1 MTQSPLRLSGRTIL
15 VTGGGSGI
23 GRGLAEAL
31 HAAGNHVIIAG
42 RRKAALNEVVATNQ
56 GMAALSLD
64 VADPEAVSC
73 AATRLLNDHPALDTI
88 IHAAGVGYV
97 DDLGGAITDA
107 VLTATFDINVLG
119 PVRLSAALLGHLRSQ
134 PDAAI
139 IYVTSMLAYLPY
151 AETALYSAS
160 KAALHS
166 IVLAQRYRLR
176 DTNVR
181 IIEIAPPLVAT
192 TFAGNDRDPRAMPL
206 ATFIAETMSA
216 LKEPSDEV
224 LIPTARA
231 RRDSLR
237 AGELEAVTAFNDRM
251 AAT

>member
-1 MTQSPLRLSGRTIL
+1 MTQLPLWLTGRTIL
-15 VTGGGSGI
+15 ITGGGSGI

-42 RRKAALNEVVATNQ
+42 RREAALNDVVAVNS
-56 GMAALSLD
+56 GMTAMPLD
-64 VADPEAVSC
+64 VADPEAVSY
-73 AATRLLNDHPALDTI
+73 AARHLLTEYPVLDTI

-97 DDLGGAITDA
+97 DDLGGSIDDDE
-107 VLTATFDINVLG
+107 LTATFDINVLG
-119 PVRLSAALLGHLRSQ
+119 PVRLSAALLGHLRKQ

-160 KAALHS
+160 KAALHA

-192 TFAGNDRDPRAMPL
+192 QFAGNYRDPRAMPL
-206 ATFIAETMSA
+206 ASFIAETMRA

-237 AGELEAVTAFNDRM
+237 TGELEAVTAFNDRM
-251 AAT
+251 GAT

>member
-1 MTQSPLRLSGRTIL
+1 MTQLPLRLTGRTIL

-31 HAAGNHVIIAG
+31 HAMGNHVIIAG
-42 RRKAALNEVVATNQ
+42 RREAALDDVIAVNP
-56 GMAALSLD
+56 GMTALSLD
-64 VADPEAVSC
+64 VADREAVSR
-73 AATRLLNDHPALDTI
+73 AARHLLTEYPALDTI

-97 DDLGGAITDA
+97 DDLGGSINDGE
-107 VLTATFDINVLG
+107 LTATFDINVLG
-119 PVRLSAALLGHLRSQ
+119 PVRLSAALLGALRRQ
-134 PDAAI
+134 PDAAV

-160 KAALHS
+160 KAALHA

-192 TFAGNDRDPRAMPL
+192 QFAGNGRDPRAMPL
-206 ATFIAETMSA
+206 AAFIGETISA
-216 LKEPSDEV
+216 LEEPSDEV

-237 AGELEAVTAFNDRM
+237 MGELEAVTAFNDRM